1 MVRPVI
7 VTLQTAAQ
15 VLRVPPFRIIHLC
28 EEGCITPFE
37 NAAGRGSVRR
47 FDRDNLLELAVC
59 LELQNAGIPAPR
71 ILHCVKVFQWL
82 RRMKAVK
89 HLITERGLFGVIESL
104 GTRETPAMLH
114 VKVPERGTLPTE
126 PMLVFIQ
133 IERPLPS
140 PPESGFGFT
149 ADPSLVN
156 AWPVRVSL
164 NLTYILSTI
173 CLY

>member
-1 MVRPVI
+1 MIGSVF

-28 EEGCITPFE
+28 EEGCVTPVE
-37 NAAGRGSVRR
+37 NSAGRGSVRR

-71 ILHCVKVFQWL
+71 ILHCIKVFHRL

-89 HLITERGLFGVIESL
+89 PLITERGLFGAVESL

-114 VKVPERGTLPTE
+114 VKVPERGTSPTE
-126 PMLVFIQ
+126 PMLVVIQ
-133 IERPLPS
+133 SERYPPS
-140 PPESGFGFT
+140 SPDSGFGFI

-164 NLTYILSTI
+164 NLTYISSTI
-173 CLY
+173 GLR